1 METIPLLSR
10 YLPAVGWLRT
20 YRRKWLRA
28 DILGGIT
35 VWAVLIPE
43 AMAYAGI
50 AGVPPLMGLYT
61 VPLPLF
67 FYALLGSSRLLVVGP
82 DSATALLS
90 AGIVGSMALQG
101 GDRFLVLTSAL
112 AITVGV
118 LFLLFGIFR
127 LGWLANLVSRPVM
140 SGFLQGIV
148 LVTILGQ
155 LPGLIG
161 IDPGTGLFFHRLA
174 ACVRA
179 LPGAHPLT
187 LALGGGSL
195 VLLLVLHRKLP
206 RLPSAMITVIV
217 MTLVSTIFDLGSRGV
232 AVTGALATSL
242 PPLSFPAI
250 SPAEYL
256 DLVPGAL
263 TIALLGYIESLGAA
277 EVSSLKSGRDV
288 DPDQELIAL
297 GVCNLGAGM
306 SSGFVA
312 VGSLSKTSVAAVCG
326 VRSQVAFLI
335 SGLLSLLTLLF
346 LLPLLA
352 NLPHATLAAIVI
364 EAMLGLDQS
373 AAIRQQ
379 FRFSWLEGTLAL
391 VSLFGV
397 LYFGVVE
404 GVVAGV
410 ILSIVILLERASH
423 PGTAVLGRIPGHAVY
438 RDVRRHPEA
447 ITVPGLLIFRFDSE
461 LVFPSARFF
470 LHQAMRELKQA
481 RGPVQVFL
489 INAETINDLDLTGA
503 RALLRLEEKLHRKGV
518 RLWVAQMQDPVIDK
532 LRRLEGGEKLADG
545 HLYESVGDGVRAF
558 HQFMRRK
565 PARDREQRVQADS
578 AGPAPTAGGRHW

>member
-1 METIPLLSR
+1 MARHVMNRASLGSR
-10 YLPAVGWLRT
+10 YLPALGWLRS

-28 DILGGIT
+28 DVLGGIT

-67 FYALLGSSRLLVVGP
+67 FYALLGSSRMMVVGP

-90 AGIVGSMALQG
+90 AGIVGSMALHG
-101 GDRFLVLTSAL
+101 GEHFLVLTSAL
-112 AITVGV
+112 AVTVGV

-148 LVTILGQ
+148 LVTIIGQ
-155 LPGLIG
+155 VPGLLG
-161 IDPGTGLFFHRLA
+161 IEPEQGLFFHRLV
-174 ACVRA
+174 ACLQA
-179 LPGAHPLT
+179 LPTVHGVT
-187 LALGGGSL
+187 LAVGGGSL
-195 VLLLVLHRKLP
+195 LLLLLLHRKLP
-206 RLPSAMITVIV
+206 RLPSAMVTVVV
-217 MTLVSTIFDLGSRGV
+217 MTLLSTVLDLGDRGV
-232 AVTGALATSL
+232 AVTGVLATSL
-242 PPLSFPAI
+242 PPLSFPPI
-250 SPAEYL
+250 SPGDYL

-263 TIALLGYIESLGAA
+263 TIVLLGYIESLGAA

-297 GVCNLGAGM
+297 GLCNLGSGI

-326 VRSQVAFLI
+326 VKTQAAFLV
-335 SGLLSLLTLLF
+335 SGILSLLTLLF

-364 EAMLGLDQS
+364 EAMLGLDQT

-379 FRFSWLEGTLAL
+379 FRFSRLEGLLAL

-410 ILSIVILLERASH
+410 ILSIIVLLERASH

-461 LVFPSARFF
+461 LVFPSSRFF
-470 LHQAMRELKQA
+470 LHQAMREVKQA
-481 RGPVQVFL
+481 PAPVQVFL

-503 RALLRLEEKLHRKGV
+503 QALLRLEEKLHRKGI

-532 LRRLEGGEKLADG
+532 LRRLEGGEKLTDG

-558 HQFMRRK
+558 KKFM
-565 PARDREQRVQADS
+565 
-578 AGPAPTAGGRHW
+578 GRHSGRAGTRGS

>member
-1 METIPLLSR
+1 MGRPGMVDRMSVVTR
-10 YLPAVGWLRT
+10 YVPAAGWLRK

-28 DILGGIT
+28 DVLGGIT
-35 VWAVLIPE
+35 VWAVLVPE

-67 FYALLGSSRLLVVGP
+67 FYALLGSSRLMVVGP

-90 AGIVGSMALQG
+90 AGIVGSMALHG
-101 GDRFLVLTSAL
+101 NYLVLTSAL
-112 AITVGV
+112 AVTVGA
-118 LFLLFGIFR
+118 LFLLFGVFR

-148 LVTILGQ
+148 LVTIIGQ
-155 LPGLIG
+155 VPGLIG
-161 IDPGTGLFFHRLA
+161 IGPEHGLFFHRLA
-174 ACVRA
+174 ACLRA
-179 LPGAHPLT
+179 LPAVHGMT
-187 LALGGGSL
+187 LAVGGASL
-195 VLLLVLHRKLP
+195 ALLLVLHRKMP
-206 RLPSAMITVIV
+206 RLPSAMVTVIV
-217 MTLVSTIFDLGSRGV
+217 MTLVSTILDLESRGV
-232 AVTGALATSL
+232 AVTGTLATSL
-242 PPLSFPAI
+242 PPLSLPRV
-250 SPAEYL
+250 SPGQYL

-263 TIALLGYIESLGAA
+263 TIVLLGYIESLGAA
-277 EVSSLKSGRDV
+277 EVSSLQSGRDV

-297 GVCNLGAGM
+297 GFCNLGAGI

-326 VRSQVAFLI
+326 VKTQAAFLV
-335 SGLLSLLTLLF
+335 SGILSLLTLLF
-346 LLPLLA
+346 LLPLLS

-364 EAMLGLDQS
+364 EAMLCLDQS

-379 FRFSWLEGTLAL
+379 FRFSRLEGLLAM
-391 VSLFGV
+391 VSLLGV

-410 ILSIVILLERASH
+410 ILSIIVLLERASH

-438 RDVRRHPEA
+438 RDIRRHPEA

-461 LVFPSARFF
+461 LVFPSSRFF
-470 LHQAMRELKQA
+470 LHQAMGEVKRA
-481 RGPVQVFL
+481 RDPVQVFL

-503 RALLRLEEKLHRKGV
+503 QALLRLEEKLRRKGI
-518 RLWVAQMQDPVIDK
+518 RFWVAQMQDPVIDK
-532 LRRLEGGEKLADG
+532 LRRLDGGEKLTDG
-545 HLYESVGDGVRAF
+545 HLYESVGDAVRAYKK
-558 HQFMRRK
+558 FMSRSSV
-565 PARDREQRVQADS
+565 RVNKK
-578 AGPAPTAGGRHW
+578 GT

>member
-1 METIPLLSR
+1 MDRTFFLIR
-10 YLPAVGWLRT
+10 YLPALYWLRT

-28 DILGGIT
+28 DVLGGLT

-67 FYALLGSSRLLVVGP
+67 CYALFGSSRLMVVGP

-90 AGIVGSMALQG
+90 AGIIGSMAHHG
-101 GDRFLVLTSAL
+101 NFPVLTSAL
-112 AITVGV
+112 AITVGA
-118 LFLLFGIFR
+118 LFLLFGVFR
-127 LGWLANLVSRPVM
+127 LGWLANLVSKPVM

-148 LVTILGQ
+148 LVTIIGQ
-155 LPGLIG
+155 VPGLIG
-161 IDPGTGLFFHRLA
+161 IELGAGSFFHRLV
-174 ACVRA
+174 ACCRA
-179 LPGAHPLT
+179 LPGLHPPT
-187 LALGGGSL
+187 LAVGGVSL
-195 VLLLVLHRKLP
+195 VLLLLLHRKLP
-206 RLPSAMITVIV
+206 RLPSAMVTVIV
-217 MTLVSTIFDLGSRGV
+217 MTLVSTILDLQGRGV
-232 AVTGALATSL
+232 AVTGVLATSL
-242 PPLSFPAI
+242 PPLSLPRI
-250 SPAEYL
+250 GLNEYL
-256 DLVPGAL
+256 DLIPGAL
-263 TIALLGYIESLGAA
+263 TIVLLGYIESLGAA
-277 EVSSLKSGRDV
+277 EVSSLRSGRDV

-297 GVCNLGAGM
+297 GLCNLGAGM

-312 VGSLSKTSVAAVCG
+312 VGSLSKTSVAANCG
-326 VRSQVAFLI
+326 VRTQAAFLV
-335 SGLLSLLTLLF
+335 SGILSLLTLLF

-364 EAMLGLDQS
+364 EAMLGLEQS
-373 AAIRQQ
+373 AAIARQ
-379 FRFSWLEGTLAL
+379 FRFSWLEGLLAM

-404 GVVAGV
+404 GVAAGV

-470 LHQAMRELKQA
+470 LHQAMREIKQA
-481 RGPVQVFL
+481 QGPIHVFL

-503 RALLRLEEKLHRKGV
+503 QALLRLEEKLRRKGI
-518 RLWVAQMQDPVIDK
+518 RLWVAQMQDPVIDR
-532 LRRLEGGEKLADG
+532 LRRLPGGERLADG

-558 HQFMRRK
+558 SRYMGRK
-565 PARDREQRVQADS
+565 SGPGQRHTPS
-578 AGPAPTAGGRHW
+578 AGSGVSRGKGKGHD